1 MSALAPH
8 ARLYPGDLAPWFRQ
22 RSDTPAG
29 AYSFDMA
36 AGRHVL
42 LCFTTPQAQ
51 TALAAIHAHRALFDN
66 RTAICFTISTE
77 AAATHIPGTIH
88 IHDHDLAVSQLYGT
102 DLHPL
107 WFVLDPRLR
116 ILGIFPA
123 TGEGASAAFT
133 LLAHA
138 QTQPRDDAQIPVLT
152 IPAVFEPDFCAR
164 LIATY
169 TADGGQSSAVFTEA
183 VPGASATVTD
193 AAAKRRRDLRL
204 ADRALIDQIQMRIF
218 RRVVPEIAH
227 AFQFH
232 ATRLE
237 RLIIA
242 CYDAEDGGHFAPH
255 RDNTVAATAHRRFAV
270 SINLNEDFDG
280 GGISFPEYGPRAFKP
295 PAGGAL
301 VFSCSLMHAVAPM
314 RRGRRYACLP
324 FVYDDAAAALRRAP
338 AATR

>member
-107 WFVLDPRLR
+107 WFVLDPSPQRERAPPPPSPFLR
-116 ILGIFPA
+116 TPRPNPA
-123 TGEGASAAFT
+123 TT
-133 LLAHA
+133 
-138 QTQPRDDAQIPVLT
+138 PRSP
-152 IPAVFEPDFCAR
+152 
-164 LIATY
+164 
-169 TADGGQSSAVFTEA
+169 SSPSPPCSNRIS
-183 VPGASATVTD
+183 VPG
-193 AAAKRRRDLRL
+193 
-204 ADRALIDQIQMRIF
+204 
-218 RRVVPEIAH
+218 
-227 AFQFH
+227 
-232 ATRLE
+232 
-237 RLIIA
+237 
-242 CYDAEDGGHFAPH
+242 
-255 RDNTVAATAHRRFAV
+255 
-270 SINLNEDFDG
+270 
-280 GGISFPEYGPRAFKP
+280 
-295 PAGGAL
+295 
-301 VFSCSLMHAVAPM
+301 
-314 RRGRRYACLP
+314 
-324 FVYDDAAAALRRAP
+324 
-338 AATR
+338 